1 MSIES
6 SSVSDGDDDI
16 SLDNSRQW
24 KDVEPDEEKISVI
37 CLACDSSFPGVSLM
51 LKHCK
56 VGHQVDLVN
65 IKKQLGVYLFRS
77 SWELFCPEL
86 SRPRFLGFG

>member
-1 MSIES
+1 MSTES
-6 SSVSDGDDDI
+6 SSASDADGQTPFDD
-16 SLDNSRQW
+16 SRQW

-37 CLACDSSFPGVSLM
+37 CLACDSSFPEVSLM

-56 VGHQVDLVN
+56 IEHRLDLVN

-77 SWELFCPEL
+77 FEAAL
-86 SRPRFLGFG
+86 S